1 MARRLLVLVVVLVW
15 LFGPGL
21 MLVRAGETKP
31 VKTPATEKVTPDK
44 AAADKAAADKAEK
57 SEPEDYYELQKLLVD
72 TLDQVERNYVKGIS
86 RRELVEAAIQGVLSK
101 LDPYSSYIEP
111 KELEGFR
118 TTVDSEFGGIGIQL
132 DATDDGQLKIL
143 SPLVG
148 TPAYRAGLQPGDRIV
163 EINGKPTDGLSMD
176 EAVGQLKGKEGTELS
191 LTVVHSGKT
200 ARDKVTLRREVIHV
214 DTVLGDHRGPDNAW
228 VYMLDETQKIG
239 YIRVT
244 AFSRDTPRELREA
257 LETLTKQ
264 KMRALVLDLRFN
276 PGGLLPAAIEVC
288 DLFISEGR
296 IVSTQGR
303 NAKERVWNAHK
314 EGTFEGFDMVVLVNR
329 YSASASEI
337 VAACLQDHHR
347 AVIMGERTWG
357 KGSVQ
362 NVIELE
368 NGSSALKLTTATY
381 FRPSGKNI
389 HRFPDAKEE
398 DEWGVLPDAG
408 YQQRLSPPEM
418 VALQNERRARDVVAP
433 KRDSAEKKVAEA
445 AAQAGDKK
453 VETTSARPETALT
466 ATAKDPHLRMALEYL
481 NGELARAK

>member
-1 MARRLLVLVVVLVW
+1 MARRLLWLVVVL
-15 LFGPGL
+15 GL
-21 MLVRAGETKP
+21 LGGQAPLAAGTDESKP
-31 VKTPATEKVTPDK
+31 VKPAIEK
-44 AAADKAAADKAEK
+44 AADKTR

-118 TTVDSEFGGIGIQL
+118 TSVDSEFGGIGIQL
-132 DATDDGQLKIL
+132 DGADDGELRIL
-143 SPLVG
+143 SPLPG
-148 TPAYRAGLQPGDRIV
+148 TPAYRAGLQPGDRIM
-163 EINGKPTDGLSMD
+163 EINGRATEGMSMD
-176 EAVGQLKGKEGTELS
+176 EAVGLLKGKEGTEVR
-191 LTVVHSGKT
+191 LTVIHPGKT
-200 ARDKVTLRREVIHV
+200 ARDKVSLRRELIHV
-214 DTVLGDHRGPDNAW
+214 ETVLGDHRGSDNSW
-228 VYMLDETQKIG
+228 VYLVDAAQKIG
-239 YIRVT
+239 YLRIT

-257 LETLTKQ
+257 LGKLKQ
-264 KMRALVLDLRFN
+264 QDMQALILDLRFN

-347 AVIMGERTWG
+347 AVVMGERSWG

-381 FRPSGKNI
+381 FRPNGKNI

-408 YQQRLSPPEM
+408 YQLRLSPPEM
-418 VALQNERRARDVVAP
+418 AALLSERRTRDIVTP
-433 KRDSAEKKVAEA
+433 QHDSAEKRSEA
-445 AAQAGDKK
+445 SLAK
-453 VETTSARPETALT
+453 PEASL
-466 ATAKDPHLRMALEYL
+466 ATKNSRITDPHLRMALEYL
-481 NGELARAK
+481 SSELARAK